1 MWLPHVDTFL
11 EEMIGI
17 EGRGQDRSGQ
27 CSCSKNEDADSPAEF
42 ECVDC
47 VGRELKCHGCIV
59 QAHADNPFHRIKV
72 RLSFRLDPSNSADSF
87 DSDGM
92 EHISSPYH

>member
-1 MWLPHVDTFL
+1 VSVQDEALHMWLPHVDTFL

-27 CSCSKNEDADSPAEF
+27 CSCSKDSVDHDTLPAPAEF

-47 VGRELKCHGCIV
+47 AGRELKCYGCIV
-59 QAHADNPFHRIKV
+59 QAHANNPFHCIKV
-72 RLSFRLDPSNSADSF
+72 RWLLVRSFER
-87 DSDGM
+87 
-92 EHISSPYH
+92 Y